1 MLHAEEFGS
10 WDAFTNKRD
19 CIRSEPI
26 TVVMSAGLAG
36 VAFGWETSFFAADCR
51 MASIRPVHSAV
62 VGAVILGARPAGRRP
77 PSPEDDGDGDE
88 CNGPGDGMERC
99 AANQ

>member
-10 WDAFTNKRD
+10 CDAFTNKRD
-19 CIRSEPI
+19 SIRSEPI
-26 TVVMSAGLAG
+26 TVVMSAELVG
-36 VAFGWETSFFAADCR
+36 VALGGETSLFAADCR
-51 MASIRPVHSAV
+51 MASLWPAHSAV

-88 CNGPGDGMERC
+88 CDGPGDGMERF